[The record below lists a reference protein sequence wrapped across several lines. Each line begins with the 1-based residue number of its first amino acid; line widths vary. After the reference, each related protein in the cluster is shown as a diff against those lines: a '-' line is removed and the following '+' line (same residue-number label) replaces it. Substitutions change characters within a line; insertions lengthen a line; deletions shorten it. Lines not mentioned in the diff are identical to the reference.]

1 MRADKAADDKAQG
14 GVRAVDRALDILLAF
29 RPEDDALTVGELLKR
44 LDLSR
49 ATLYRLIHTLELKQ
63 FLIGS
68 GDPQRFRLGPSV
80 AQLAHAWG
88 ARLDLGVVAEP
99 MMRKVW
105 HETGETVA
113 LFVHEGAY
121 RVCIAEMPSAQALSY
136 RRGVGYREKL
146 ALGASG
152 RAILAQMGDAEHE
165 AVAPELKSDI
175 RKYRRELDLIRD
187 RGYAISKN
195 ELIQGAV
202 AVAAPFFNGAGRVSG
217 AMGVFGPTAR
227 LSDAQIAKF
236 GKVLVREAAQ
246 FSKALG
252 TQ

>member
-1 MRADKAADDKAQG
+1 MPADKATDDRAQG
-14 GVRAVDRALDILLAF
+14 SVRAVDRALDILLAF

-44 LDLSR
+44 VDLSR

-63 FLIGS
+63 FLIAS

-88 ARLDLGVVAEP
+88 ARLDLGAVAEP

-105 HETGETVA
+105 QETGETVA

-146 ALGASG
+146 GLGASG
-152 RAILAQMGDAEHE
+152 RAILAQMGDAVHE
-165 AVAPELKSDI
+165 TGTSDMKSDI
-175 RKYRRELDLIRD
+175 KKYRRELDLIRD
-187 RGYAISKN
+187 RGYAVSKN

-236 GKVLVREAAQ
+236 GKLLVREAAQ

>member
-1 MRADKAADDKAQG
+1 MRADEDSDDKAQG
-14 GVRAVDRALDILLAF
+14 SVRAVDRALDILLAF
-29 RPEDDALTVGELLKR
+29 RPEDDALTAGELQKR
-44 LDLSR
+44 VDLSR
-49 ATLYRLIHTLELKQ
+49 ATLYRLIHTLERKQ
-63 FLIGS
+63 FLIAS

-88 ARLDLGVVAEP
+88 ARLDLGAVAAP

-105 HETGETVA
+105 QETGETVA
-113 LFVHEGAY
+113 LFVHEGVY

-152 RAILAQMGDAEHE
+152 RAILALMGEAEQE
-165 AVAPELKSDI
+165 GCAPDPKSDVK
-175 RKYRRELDLIRD
+175 KYRRELELIRE

-236 GKVLVREAAQ
+236 GKLLVREAAQ
-246 FSKALG
+246 LSKALG

>member
-1 MRADKAADDKAQG
+1 MRADETSDDKAQG
-14 GVRAVDRALDILLAF
+14 SVRAVDRALDILLAF

-44 LDLSR
+44 VDLSR

-63 FLIGS
+63 FLIAS
-68 GDPQRFRLGPSV
+68 GDPQRLRLGPSV

-88 ARLDLGVVAEP
+88 ARLDLGAVAEP

-121 RVCIAEMPSAQALSY
+121 RVCIAEMPSAHALSY

-152 RAILAQMGDAEHE
+152 RAILAQMGDAAHQ
-165 AVAPELKSDI
+165 AGTPELKSDI
-175 RKYRRELDLIRD
+175 KKYRREFVLIRD

-236 GKVLVREAAQ
+236 GKLLAREAAQ

>member
-1 MRADKAADDKAQG
+1 MPADKATDDRAQG
-14 GVRAVDRALDILLAF
+14 SVRAVDRALDILLAF

-44 LDLSR
+44 VDLSR

-63 FLIGS
+63 FLVAS

-88 ARLDLGVVAEP
+88 ARLDLGAVAEP

-105 HETGETVA
+105 QETGETVA

-146 ALGASG
+146 GLGASG
-152 RAILAQMGDAEHE
+152 RAILAQMGDAVHE
-165 AVAPELKSDI
+165 TGTSDMKSDI
-175 RKYRRELDLIRD
+175 KKYRRELGLIRD

-236 GKVLVREAAQ
+236 GKLLVREAAQ

>member
-1 MRADKAADDKAQG
+1 MRADDASDDKTQG
-14 GVRAVDRALDILLAF
+14 SVRAVDRALDILLAF

-44 LDLSR
+44 VDLSR
-49 ATLYRLIHTLELKQ
+49 ATLYRLIRTLELKQ
-63 FLIGS
+63 FLIAS

-80 AQLAHAWG
+80 ARLAHAWG
-88 ARLDLGVVAEP
+88 ARLDLGAVAEP

-121 RVCIAEMPSAQALSY
+121 RVCIAEMPSAHALSY

-165 AVAPELKSDI
+165 AGAPELKSDI
-175 RKYRRELDLIRD
+175 KKYRRELDLIRD

-195 ELIQGAV
+195 ELIEGAI

-236 GKVLVREAAQ
+236 GKLLAREAAQ